1 MQIITSQLFDAVVK
15 AAAEVFENMFF
26 VSIEAA
32 GEATVTAEPVVHAQ
46 IRYEG
51 PHSATVHLYL
61 PVDLAHRLA
70 ADFLGEGAPDEQLV
84 LDSCA
89 EMTNMI
95 AGRHLKSLS
104 PDARIFRLT
113 IPQVAIELDPPM
125 VPETRPFTTGSHLLR
140 LALDVDR

>member
-26 VSIEAA
+26 VSIDAA
-32 GEATVTAEPVVHAQ
+32 ADATVASEPVVHAQ

-61 PVDLAHRLA
+61 PFDLAHQLA

-84 LDSCA
+84 LDSCG

-95 AGRHLKSLS
+95 AGRHLKRLS
-104 PDARIFRLT
+104 PDARIYHLT
-113 IPQVAIELDPPM
+113 IPQVAIEVDPPM
-125 VPETRPFTTGSHLLR
+125 VPEVRTFTTGSHLLR
-140 LALDVDR
+140 LALDVDP